1 MHHNRQMADGQ
12 CGAPLLSLASDLAE
26 GRVSS
31 VALIGDCLA
40 RIGDPA
46 GEGSRTFTRIYAAQ
60 CSEEA
65 RAFDSLRGGISSP
78 LAGIPISV
86 KDLFDVAGD
95 VTTAGSIALAN
106 APRATSD
113 ATVVKRLRAAGAIVM
128 GRTNMTEFAFSALGL
143 NPHRGTPKNPYDA
156 SRIPGG
162 SSSGAATAVAYG
174 YCAASIGTDTAGSV
188 RVPAAFCG
196 LVGFK
201 PTQRRIPR
209 EGAFPLSASLDSI
222 GPIARTVAC
231 CALLDSIMAG
241 DGQRVLP
248 ELPLEGLRFAVP
260 AGALAEDLDEVVG
273 RAYELALRRLSA
285 AGARLITCNLRA
297 LKMLEA
303 VEQLGGLI
311 APEAYATHRGLLSLH
326 SRDYDPR
333 VRSRLEAAAS
343 APAANY
349 IEAAQ
354 RRRVAIEAFDRETYP
369 FDAVLAPTV
378 AVAPPRFVELERDDE
393 YRRINSVVRGNAAAV
408 NLLDGC
414 ALTVPCHEPG
424 SLPVGLMII
433 GRRGTDTHV
442 LASGMAVEKGLCAPG

>member
-1 MHHNRQMADGQ
+1 MGNAK
-12 CGAPLLSLASDLAE
+12 CGAPVLSLASDLTA

-31 VALIGDCLA
+31 AALIDDCLT
-40 RIGDPA
+40 RIADPA

-65 RAFDSLRGGISSP
+65 RVSDSLRGYDRIPSP

-95 VTTAGSIALAN
+95 VTTAGAIALVN

-113 ATVVKRLRAAGAIVM
+113 ATVVKRLRAAGAIVI
-128 GRTNMTEFAFSALGL
+128 GKTNMTEFAFSALGL
-143 NPHRGTPKNPYDA
+143 NPHHGTPKNPYDA
-156 SRIPGG
+156 LRIPGG

-174 YCAASIGTDTAGSV
+174 HCAGSIGTDTAGSV

-209 EGAFPLSASLDSI
+209 EGAFPLSTSLDSI
-222 GPIARTVAC
+222 GPIAKSVAC
-231 CALLDSIMAG
+231 CALLDAIMA
-241 DGQRVLP
+241 DDPQRTLP

-260 AGALAEDLDEVVG
+260 ERTLIEGLDEVVG

-285 AGARLITCNLRA
+285 AGARLIACNLKA
-297 LKMLEA
+297 LQMLET

-311 APEAYATHRGLLSLH
+311 AAEAYATHRVLLSQH
-326 SRDYDPR
+326 SRHYDPR

-343 APAANY
+343 AAAANY
-349 IEAAQ
+349 IEAGQ
-354 RRRVAIEAFDRETYP
+354 RRRSAIDAFDRETYP

-378 AVAPPRFVELERDDE
+378 AVVPPHFVELERDDE
-393 YRRINSVVRGNAAAV
+393 YLRLNSVVRSNAAAV

-424 SLPVGLMII
+424 SLPVGLMIM
-433 GRRGTDTHV
+433 GRRGTDAHV
-442 LASGMAVEKGLCAPG
+442 LASGMAVEKVLCARG